1 MSESLQG
8 RPVSTRVPA
17 PALAFTR
24 GLLRAGQDAVVA
36 VILYG
41 SQLHRSS
48 PGLHSAWDL
57 VVLVKEYDSF
67 HRAMRRAGH
76 QRRSVVLMN
85 FLGRILPPY
94 VTDFSPEE
102 AEGGIAKCLILT
114 EEQFLTALGPGA
126 RDHFLKGRMVQHVE
140 VVWTATEE
148 DDRRIQDALSGA
160 RRDVLRWAGPFLEE
174 PFDVEDLTRGMLQ
187 VSFAGELR
195 PESGDR
201 ASEVFASQSR
211 WLAGAFSDVLAAA
224 SADRVLQRVGER
236 QYRFSSAYGPGARRA
251 LKRYF
256 FRSKARTTARW
267 FKHILTFN
275 DWLTYIQRKAERRTG
290 LTIELTAAERRW
302 PLIFLWPKVFR
313 VLRHGKGQS
322 QDTEQTQ

>member
-24 GLLRAGQDAVVA
+24 GLVRAGDGAVVA
-36 VILYG
+36 VLLYG

-57 VVLVKEYDSF
+57 VVLVREYDAF
-67 HRAMRRAGH
+67 HRAMRRSGH
-76 QRRSVVLMN
+76 QRRSVALMN
-85 FLGRILPPY
+85 ILGRILPPY
-94 VTDFSPEE
+94 VTDFSPAE
-102 AEGGIAKCLILT
+102 AEGGIAKCLVLT
-114 EEQFLTALGPGA
+114 EDQFLLALGGGA

-140 VVWTATEE
+140 VVWTRGE
-148 DDRRIQDALSGA
+148 DDGRRIQQALSDA
-160 RRDVLRWAGPFLEE
+160 RRDVLRWAGPFLEV

-187 VSFAGELR
+187 VSFAGEVR

-201 ASEVFASQSR
+201 ASEVWASQSG
-211 WLAGAFSDVLAAA
+211 WLAGAFSDVLAEA
-224 SADRVLQRVGER
+224 SAEGVLQQVDDSHF
-236 QYRFSSAYGPGARRA
+236 RFSSPPGSGARRA

-267 FKHILTFN
+267 FKHVLTFN

-290 LTIELTAAERRW
+290 LTIELTRAERRW
-302 PLIFLWPKVFR
+302 PLIFLWPKALR

-322 QDTEQTQ
+322 HDTEQIQ